1 MAVSKEQN
9 TDVQSADSEINDETV
24 REYLKNHDDF
34 LQRYP
39 DMLDFL
45 HVSHAS
51 GSAVSLVEKQVSV
64 MRERSTELRQRL
76 KALSAN
82 AKDNDALFEKTRTLV
97 LKLLDANSVEA
108 LYSTFITSM
117 AADFN
122 VEHASMILY
131 AKNDNTEGCRTAS
144 HDRVK

>member
-9 TDVQSADSEINDETV
+9 TDVQSADSEINDEIV

-82 AKDNDALFEKTRTLV
+82 ATM
-97 LKLLDANSVEA
+97 
-108 LYSTFITSM
+108 LYLRKR
-117 AADFN
+117 A
-122 VEHASMILY
+122 HW
-131 AKNDNTEGCRTAS
+131 C
-144 HDRVK
+144 